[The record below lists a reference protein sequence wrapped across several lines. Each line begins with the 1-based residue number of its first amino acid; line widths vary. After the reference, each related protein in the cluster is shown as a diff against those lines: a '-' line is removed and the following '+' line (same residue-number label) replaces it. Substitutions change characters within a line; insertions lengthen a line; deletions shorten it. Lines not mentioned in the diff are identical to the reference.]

1 MPGDPV
7 IHLIDDDGEV
17 RAAIAFLLT
26 SHGFAVRIH
35 QSAASFLDS
44 VATAQPGCIVSDI
57 RMPEISGLELLH
69 RIKQLSLNLPMI
81 LMTGHGD
88 VPLAVDVMKAGAVDF
103 LEKPFA
109 DEALIAAI
117 GIAIGRFETDMRR
130 DEEASLLRERAATL
144 SARERDILDHLVA
157 GKPNKVI
164 AYELNISAR
173 TVEVHRASVMTKMRA
188 RNLPQLIQM
197 ALQLPGPIG
206 LK

>member
-1 MPGDPV
+1 MAGDPV

-26 SHGFAVRIH
+26 SHGFAVRVYA
-35 QSAASFLDS
+35 SAAVFLES
-44 VATAQPGCIVSDI
+44 IASAQPGCIVSDI

-69 RIKQLSLNLPMI
+69 RIKQLNLNLPII
-81 LMTGHGD
+81 LITGHGD

-117 GIAIGRFETDMRR
+117 GNAIDQFEAGVRR
-130 DEEASLLRERAATL
+130 DEETAAIRERFNTL
-144 SARERDILDHLVA
+144 SAREREILGQLVA
-157 GKPNKVI
+157 GLPNKVI
-164 AYELNISAR
+164 AYELSISAR

-188 RNLPQLIQM
+188 RSLSQLVRM
-197 ALQLPGPIG
+197 ALLALEFQ
-206 LK
+206 